1 MRMRFING
9 RLVFGLVILVVGV
22 LLLLNNLNIG
32 VRINIRD
39 LLHYWPVIPLILGLN
54 WLFLSF
60 GSTSGTEGSKAYFS
74 WGQFITSLIV
84 IAIGAVYLGRNLGLF
99 DFDTA
104 LFWNMVWPLI
114 LIMIGFS
121 LLRGRSVTSGGAGRV
136 SIMSGS
142 KVGGS
147 QPWILES
154 GSYFALMGGI
164 EIDLTAAEI
173 AEGETVLDL
182 TAIMG
187 GIEVK
192 VPRGMPITGEGSAIL
207 GGVTFLGQEDGGIVG
222 GRRFENNLVAGTKK
236 LVRVQA
242 RAIMGGVEIK
252 EARVG

>member
-1 MRMRFING
+1 MRFING
-9 RLVFGLVILVVGV
+9 RLLFGLAILIVGV

-32 VRINIRD
+32 VQFNIRD

-60 GSTSGTEGSKAYFS
+60 GSTSGVEGSKAYFS
-74 WGQFITSLIV
+74 WGQFVTALIV
-84 IAIGAVYLGRNLGLF
+84 IAFGGIYLGRNLGLF

-104 LFWNMVWPLI
+104 IFWNMVWPLVLI
-114 LIMIGFS
+114 LIGIS
-121 LLRGRSVTSGGAGRV
+121 LLRGRSFSSGGAGRV
-136 SIMSGS
+136 TIMSGS

-147 QPWILES
+147 QPWKLES

-164 EIDLTAAEI
+164 EIDLTAAEL

-187 GIEVK
+187 GIEIK
-192 VPRGMPITGEGSAIL
+192 VPQGMPITCEGSAIL
-207 GGVTFLGQEDGGIVG
+207 GGVSFLGQEDGGIVG
-222 GRRFENNLVAGTKK
+222 GRRFETSQAAGADQ
-236 LVRVQA
+236 LVRIQA

-252 EARVG
+252 EAR